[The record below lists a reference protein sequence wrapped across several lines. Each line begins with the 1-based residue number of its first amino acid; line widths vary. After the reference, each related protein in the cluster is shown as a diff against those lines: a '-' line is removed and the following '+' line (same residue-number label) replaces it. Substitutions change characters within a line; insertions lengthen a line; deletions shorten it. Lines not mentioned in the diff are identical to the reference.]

1 MAVNNQEW
9 HYSKGGQQIGPVSTD
24 DLKQLA
30 ANGGLSPSDLIWKEG
45 WSEWKQARA
54 VKGLLPVEP
63 PAMPVPPPLPQP
75 SANPSLPTTP
85 ARNMPPL
92 SPTAS
97 ALLSSALWNPFVAR
111 LWCLLFTPAFGAF
124 LTMQN
129 WKTLGEEAR
138 AKRSMLW
145 FYGFLA
151 FLFLAV
157 ITPDTADITAI
168 FRIIGCLMFVVWACT
183 DNEKQVRFVKENF
196 GSNYQHKSWG
206 KPIGIGVGAVCCILI
221 LIGVNGSSFES
232 ATDRTDAANPPI
244 SNDSLLQDGIKLA
257 AFRTLVDAYTNQP
270 RGNISVSE
278 LQQHVASVQEAQDK
292 FALIP
297 FDPQKQRKEAKA
309 IADLYMQRMY
319 GNFSGELA
327 DNLDFDHMT
336 SILEAVGT
344 QVAIPEHIRDRWSN
358 DR

>member
-1 MAVNNQEW
+1 
-9 HYSKGGQQIGPVSTD
+9 
-24 DLKQLA
+24 
-30 ANGGLSPSDLIWKEG
+30 
-45 WSEWKQARA
+45 
-54 VKGLLPVEP
+54 
-63 PAMPVPPPLPQP
+63 
-75 SANPSLPTTP
+75 
-85 ARNMPPL
+85 
-92 SPTAS
+92 
-97 ALLSSALWNPFVAR
+97 
-111 LWCLLFTPAFGAF
+111 
-124 LTMQN
+124 
-129 WKTLGEEAR
+129 
-138 AKRSMLW
+138 
-145 FYGFLA
+145 
-151 FLFLAV
+151 
-157 ITPDTADITAI
+157 
-168 FRIIGCLMFVVWACT
+168 
-183 DNEKQVRFVKENF
+183 
-196 GSNYQHKSWG
+196 
-206 KPIGIGVGAVCCILI
+206 
-221 LIGVNGSSFES
+221 
-232 ATDRTDAANPPI
+232 
-244 SNDSLLQDGIKLA
+244 LQDGIKLA